1 MIQFKRRRYTKDN
14 DVSYYC
20 WLLVNGIKV
29 GNAAIIHDTLFNFNI
44 STKYRNRG
52 YASTFMAKIIE
63 DNGNLKRLHVK
74 SCDLKNGLLTDE
86 LVKFYKKYGF
96 KIKNTTHPYG
106 ILMLRKVTNHCAG
119 V

>member
-1 MIQFKRRRYTKDN
+1 MIQFKKRRYTKDN

-29 GNAAIIHDTLFNFNI
+29 GNAAIIHDTLFNFKI
-44 STKYRNRG
+44 LPEYRNRG
-52 YASTFMAKIIE
+52 YASTFMEKIIE
-63 DNGNLKRLHVK
+63 HNRKLKRLHVN
-74 SCDLKNGLLTDE
+74 SNDLENGLSTKQ

-96 KIKNTTHPYG
+96 TIKNTTHPYG
-106 ILMLRKVTNHCAG
+106 ILMTRKVVNHCTG